1 MEHTF
6 DNPKAFLEQLALDLK
21 CVRFN
26 EIVTSDSGAW
36 VVGTIGAF
44 SCKFSVTLKLFKISM
59 HNALGASSTI
69 DVTLDYKAFRAEEFD
84 KLSNAL
90 SRLNIVSIIF
100 GESGH
105 IS

>member
-6 DNPKAFLEQLALDLK
+6 DNPKAFLEQLVLELK

-26 EIVTSDSGAW
+26 AIMLHDSYAE
-36 VVGTIGAF
+36 VVGTLGAF
-44 SCKFSVTLKLFKISM
+44 SCKFSVTSKLFKISM
-59 HNALGASSTI
+59 HNALGASSII
-69 DVTLDYKAFRAEEFD
+69 DVTLDYKAFRTEEFD